1 MPTCNRAGR
10 LATFIALGNDQRLLF
25 RRPTTPTSSPGEHLD
40 PSERR
45 RGLTRVRLK
54 QKLSV
59 RHVSKPLRLRAGTMA
74 DQIKAMRTTDRLQS
88 SYVAVRLCA
97 VVRAGGDLA

>member
-74 DQIKAMRTTDRLQS
+74 DQIKAMRTTDRLRF
-88 SYVAVRLCA
+88 VELLVRSA
-97 VVRAGGDLA
+97 SQ